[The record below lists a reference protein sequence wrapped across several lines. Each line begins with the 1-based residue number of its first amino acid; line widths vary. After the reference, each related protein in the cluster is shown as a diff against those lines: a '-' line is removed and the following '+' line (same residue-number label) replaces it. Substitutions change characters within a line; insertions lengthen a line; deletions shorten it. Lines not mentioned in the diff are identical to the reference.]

1 MTIDVEFDLGNLA
14 TGTSPDFGSD
24 PDPTAEAEPQL
35 EARTISRFALQ
46 GLPVLAVG
54 REIRPDAD
62 EPATV
67 EVAVA
72 ADTEEQTQEVR
83 VGLLT
88 LEVSPE
94 QAERL
99 AFTMVNGSVWL
110 TLVPTDFVETP
121 TDGITLCTLFPDLGA
136 LAEEF
141 PGLESQCSSKSGSR
155 PPRLRRR
162 QRLTANVRTCSSSSG
177 GSCTS
182 RSLKSSARRCTTD
195 K

>member
-1 MTIDVEFDLGNLA
+1 MTIDVELDLGNLA
-14 TGTSPDFGSD
+14 TGIPGDFGLD

-35 EARTISRFALQ
+35 EARTISRFVLQ

-54 REIRPDAD
+54 REIRADAD

-72 ADTEEQTQEVR
+72 AATEEETQEVR

-141 PGLESQCSSKSGSR
+141 PELESQCSS
-155 PPRLRRR
+155 
-162 QRLTANVRTCSSSSG
+162 N
-177 GSCTS
+177 
-182 RSLKSSARRCTTD
+182 
-195 K
+195 

>member
-1 MTIDVEFDLGNLA
+1 M
-14 TGTSPDFGSD
+14 
-24 PDPTAEAEPQL
+24 
-35 EARTISRFALQ
+35 
-46 GLPVLAVG
+46 LAVG

-72 ADTEEQTQEVR
+72 VDTEEQTQEVR

-155 PPRLRRR
+155 P
-162 QRLTANVRTCSSSSG
+162 QGCDVDNV
-177 GSCTS
+177 
-182 RSLKSSARRCTTD
+182 
-195 K
+195 